1 MSLNIVFDAIN
12 KCNQS
17 SNENNIVQSHIE
29 HINDH
34 FKLPIFYNE
43 QKVALKSNIIDDLE
57 LIKTVDVSCAPVYH
71 HLLNTN
77 NELSNKIADQM
88 AIYYTSDT
96 SFLKDTQLLLQE
108 YKSIQPLLINTDV
121 NYTHVIDIWNEIKGD
136 TGFKEKYQYI
146 DWSMF
151 EFLNKSE
158 IFLQM
163 MSIHNLISPII
174 SFCLPVIILIL
185 PFFIIKMKGL
195 ELTFSEYVEK
205 LTTVIE
211 NHPLGKLFF
220 KFHQLTTNEKMY
232 CSVSAAFYL
241 FSIYQNVL
249 VCIRFNHNMVKIH
262 KYLQVVRQYLGNTI
276 QRMDNY
282 LVYSNKLHTHTHFNA
297 TIREQLNTLG
307 EYKTKLARISD
318 YTFNNYNK
326 ITEIGHTLKTFYELY
341 DHKIYNDSFLYSFG
355 FNGYI
360 DCLEGLI
367 YNITENKINM
377 CVFIDKKESVLRK
390 SYYGPLKNDNPVKNT
405 IKINKNLIITGPN
418 ASGKTT
424 VLKSTMINIIFS
436 QQFGCGFYDS
446 AKINPYKH
454 IHCYLNIPDTSG
466 RDSLFQAE
474 ARRCKAIIDSVNSN
488 PDDTHFCIFD
498 ELYSGTNPDEAVLSA
513 KSFMEYLMK
522 NKNVSCLLTTH
533 FIKLCTKLQSNKQ
546 VQNHHMHSTVT
557 NNKIQYSYVL
567 KKGISRV
574 KGGIHVLAD
583 MNYPQE
589 IIDNSNPEKEKHN

>member
-1 MSLNIVFDAIN
+1 MTVNIVFDTLY
-12 KCNQS
+12 KYNQPTVEKT
-17 SNENNIVQSHIE
+17 ENNMRIE

-43 QKVALKSNIIDDLE
+43 HKVVLNKNIVDDLE
-57 LIKTVDVSCAPVYH
+57 LIKTMDMSGAPVYH

-77 NELSNKIADQM
+77 NELSNTIADQM
-88 AIYYTSDT
+88 SIYYTSDT

-108 YKSIQPLLINTDV
+108 YKDTPNIK
-121 NYTHVIDIWNEIKGD
+121 YTNITEIWNEIKLD

-146 DWSMF
+146 DWTMF

-158 IFLQM
+158 LFLQI
-163 MSIHNLISPII
+163 MSVYNLISPII
-174 SFCLPVIILIL
+174 SFCLPIFILII
-185 PFFIIKMKGL
+185 PFFIIKMKGVAV
-195 ELTFSEYVEK
+195 TFSEYVEI

-211 NHPLGKLFF
+211 NHALGKLFT
-220 KFHQLTTNEKMY
+220 KFHLLTTNEKIY
-232 CSVSAAFYL
+232 CSVSAMFYL

-262 KYLQVVRQYLGNTI
+262 KYLQAVREYLENTI
-276 QRMDNY
+276 HRMNHY
-282 LVYSNKLHTHTHFNA
+282 LTYSNKLHTHASFNKNVC
-297 TIREQLNTLG
+297 EKLNTLT
-307 EYKTKLARISD
+307 EYKTKLSRITD
-318 YTFNNYNK
+318 YTFTNYHK

-341 DHKIYNDSFLYSFG
+341 DNKIYNDSFLYSFG
-355 FNGYI
+355 FNGYV

-367 YNITENKINM
+367 CNIKENKINI
-377 CVFIDKKESVLRK
+377 CGFTDNKKSVLQQ

-405 IKINKNLIITGPN
+405 IKFNKNLTITGPN

-424 VLKSTMINIIFS
+424 VLKSTIINIIFS
-436 QQFGCGFYDS
+436 QQLGCGFYDS

-474 ARRCKAIIDSVNSN
+474 ARRCKSIIDSVNNN

-498 ELYSGTNPDEAVLSA
+498 ELYSGTNPEEAILSA

-533 FIKLCTKLQSNKQ
+533 FIKLCEKLKHNKR
-546 VQNHHMHSTVT
+546 VKNYHMHSTIT
-557 NNKIQYSYVL
+557 NDTIHYSYLL

-574 KGGIHVLAD
+574 KGGIHVLSN

-589 IIDNSNPEKEKHN
+589 IIDNSK

>member
-1 MSLNIVFDAIN
+1 MTFNIVFDTV
-12 KCNQS
+12 CQFNQTDKRDTQRT
-17 SNENNIVQSHIE
+17 EN
-29 HINDH
+29 INDY

-43 QKVALKSNIIDDLE
+43 HKVSLKQNIVDDLE
-57 LIKTVDVSCAPVYH
+57 LIKTIDASCTPVYH

-77 NELSNKIADQM
+77 NELSTKIADQM
-88 AIYYTSDT
+88 SIYYTTDT

-108 YKSIQPLLINTDV
+108 YKSNDNTDV
-121 NYTHVIDIWNEIKGD
+121 KYTDVLEIWKDIKGD

-146 DWSMF
+146 DWTMF

-158 IFLQM
+158 LFLQL
-163 MSIHNLISPII
+163 MSVYNLVSPII
-174 SFCLPVIILIL
+174 SFCLPIFILII
-185 PFFIIKMKGL
+185 PFFIIKIKGVA
-195 ELTFSEYVEK
+195 LTFSEYIEI

-211 NHPLGKLFF
+211 NHAIGKLFT
-220 KFHQLTTNEKMY
+220 KFHLLTTNEKIY
-232 CSVSAAFYL
+232 CSVSSAFYL

-262 KYLQVVRQYLGNTI
+262 KYLQVVRQYLNNTI
-276 QRMDNY
+276 QRMNNY
-282 LVYSNKLHTHTHFNA
+282 LIYSNKLHTHTHFNKN
-297 TIREQLNTLG
+297 IYEQINTLD
-307 EYKTKLARISD
+307 EYKTKLARITD
-318 YTFNNYNK
+318 YTFNNYHK

-341 DHKIYNDSFLYSFG
+341 DNKIYNDSFLYSFG

-367 YNITENKINM
+367 YNIKENKINL
-377 CVFIDKKESVLRK
+377 CGFIDKKESVLHQ
-390 SYYGPLKNDNPVKNT
+390 SYYGPLKNENPVKNT
-405 IKINKNLIITGPN
+405 IKFKKNLIITGPN

-424 VLKSTMINIIFS
+424 VLKSALINVIFS

-454 IHCYLNIPDTSG
+454 IHSYLNIPDTSG

-474 ARRCKAIIDSVNSN
+474 ARRCKAIIDSVNNN

-533 FIKLCTKLQSNKQ
+533 FIKLCKKLQSNKL
-546 VQNHHMHSTVT
+546 VTNHHMHSTIV
-557 NNKIQYSYVL
+557 NDKIQYSYLL

-574 KGGIHVLAD
+574 KGGVHVLTD

-589 IIDNSNPEKEKHN
+589 IIDNSNPQTENTKVNKTQI

>member
-1 MSLNIVFDAIN
+1 MTLNTVFDT
-12 KCNQS
+12 QPTT
-17 SNENNIVQSHIE
+17 ENNIVVIE

-43 QKVALKSNIIDDLE
+43 DKVVLNKNIVDDLE
-57 LIKTVDVSCAPVYH
+57 LIKTMDMSGASVYH

-77 NELSNKIADQM
+77 NEFSNTIADQM
-88 AIYYTSDT
+88 SIYYTNDT

-108 YKSIQPLLINTDV
+108 YTSSPKINYANITE
-121 NYTHVIDIWNEIKGD
+121 IWNEIKGD

-146 DWSMF
+146 DWTMF

-158 IFLQM
+158 LFLQI
-163 MSIHNLISPII
+163 MSVYNLISPII
-174 SFCLPVIILIL
+174 SFCLPIFILII
-185 PFFIIKMKGL
+185 PFFIIKMKGVAV
-195 ELTFSEYVEK
+195 TFSEYVEI

-211 NHPLGKLFF
+211 NHAIGKLFT
-220 KFHQLTTNEKMY
+220 KFHLLTTNEKIY
-232 CSVSAAFYL
+232 CGISSMFYL

-262 KYLQVVRQYLGNTI
+262 KYLQVVRQYLENTI
-276 QRMDNY
+276 QRMNHY
-282 LVYSNKLHTHTHFNA
+282 SIYSNKLHTHTSFNKHMC
-297 TIREQLNTLG
+297 EQLNTLA
-307 EYKTKLARISD
+307 EYKTKLERITD
-318 YTFNNYNK
+318 YTFNNYRK
-326 ITEIGHTLKTFYELY
+326 ITEIGHTLKIFYELY
-341 DHKIYNDSFLYSFG
+341 DNKIYNDSFLYSFG
-355 FNGYI
+355 FNGYV

-367 YNITENKINM
+367 DNIKDKKINL
-377 CVFIDKKESVLRK
+377 CGFTDNKKSVLHK

-405 IKINKNLIITGPN
+405 IKFNKNITITGPN

-424 VLKSTMINIIFS
+424 VLKSTIINIIFS

-446 AKINPYKH
+446 ANINPYKH

-474 ARRCKAIIDSVNSN
+474 ARRCKAIIDSVNN
-488 PDDTHFCIFD
+488 HPDDNHFCIFD

-533 FIKLCTKLQSNKQ
+533 FIKLCEKLQNNKK
-546 VQNHHMHSTVT
+546 VTNYHMHSTIT
-557 NNKIQYSYVL
+557 NDTIKYHYLL

-574 KGGIHVLAD
+574 KGGIHVLSD

-589 IIDNSNPEKEKHN
+589 IIDNSKPE

>member
-1 MSLNIVFDAIN
+1 MTLNIVF
-12 KCNQS
+12 
-17 SNENNIVQSHIE
+17 NNICNFNQPDYQSDTETTKHVE
-29 HINDH
+29 KINDH

-43 QKVALKSNIIDDLE
+43 HKVALKQNIIDDLE
-57 LIKTVDVSCAPVYH
+57 LIQTIDISCSPVYH

-77 NELSNKIADQM
+77 NELSNKVAAQM
-88 AIYYTSDT
+88 SMYYTSDV
-96 SFLKDTQLLLQE
+96 SFLNDTQLLLQE
-108 YKSIQPLLINTDV
+108 YKSIDSLLLNTDKKYV
-121 NYTHVIDIWNEIKGD
+121 NILEIWSEIKGD

-146 DWSMF
+146 DWTMF

-163 MSIHNLISPII
+163 MSVYNLISPII
-174 SFCLPVIILIL
+174 SLCLPIFILII
-185 PFFIIKMKGL
+185 PFFIIQMKGL
-195 ELTFSEYVEK
+195 AVTFSEYIEI

-211 NHPLGKLFF
+211 NHAIGKLFT
-220 KFHQLTTNEKMY
+220 KFHLLTTNEKVY
-232 CSVSAAFYL
+232 CTISAVFYL
-241 FSIYQNVL
+241 FSIYQNIL
-249 VCIRFNHNMVKIH
+249 VCIRFNHNMIKIH
-262 KYLQVVRQYLGNTI
+262 AHLQAVRIYLENTI
-276 QRMDNY
+276 QSMHNY
-282 LVYSNKLHTHTHFNA
+282 LAYSTKLHTHDEFNKHMC
-297 TIREQLNTLG
+297 EQMNTLD
-307 EYKTKLARISD
+307 EYKTKLMGVSD
-318 YTFNNYNK
+318 YACTNYNK
-326 ITEIGHTLKTFYELY
+326 ILEIGHTLKSFYELY
-341 DHKIYNDSFLYSFG
+341 DNKIYNNAFLYSFG

-367 YNITENKINM
+367 HNIAENKINL
-377 CVFIDKKESVLRK
+377 CSFIDKKESVLRQ

-405 IKINKNLIITGPN
+405 IKFKKNLIITGPN

-424 VLKSTMINIIFS
+424 VLKSAIINIIFS

-446 AKINPYKH
+446 AKINPYKY

-474 ARRCKAIIDSVNSN
+474 ARRCKSIIDSVNN
-488 PDDTHFCIFD
+488 HPDDTHFCIFD

-533 FIKLCTKLQSNKQ
+533 FIKLCKKLQSNKRIT
-546 VQNHHMHSTVT
+546 NHHMHSTIT
-557 NNKIQYSYVL
+557 NDKIHYSYLL

-574 KGGIHVLAD
+574 KGGVHVLTD

-589 IIDNSNPEKEKHN
+589 IIDNSK

>member
-1 MSLNIVFDAIN
+1 MTLNIVF
-12 KCNQS
+12 
-17 SNENNIVQSHIE
+17 NNICNFNQPENPSTAEKEKHIE

-43 QKVALKSNIIDDLE
+43 HKVALKQNIIDDLE
-57 LIKTVDVSCAPVYH
+57 LIKTIDMSCCPVYY
-71 HLLNTN
+71 HLLNVN
-77 NELSNKIADQM
+77 NKLSTKVAEQM
-88 AIYYTSDT
+88 SRYYTSDV

-108 YKSIQPLLINTDV
+108 YKSVTPLLLNTNDE
-121 NYTHVIDIWNEIKGD
+121 YLHILDIWSEIKGD

-146 DWSMF
+146 DWTMF
-151 EFLNKSE
+151 ECLNKSE

-163 MSIHNLISPII
+163 MSIYNLISPII
-174 SFCLPVIILIL
+174 SLCLPIFILII
-185 PFFIIKMKGL
+185 PFFIIQMKGL
-195 ELTFSEYVEK
+195 NVTFSEYIEI

-211 NHPLGKLFF
+211 NHAIGKLFT
-220 KFHQLTTNEKMY
+220 KFHLLTTNEKIY

-249 VCIRFNHNMVKIH
+249 VCIRFNHNMIKIH
-262 KYLQVVRQYLGNTI
+262 KYLQVVRQYLENTI
-276 QRMDNY
+276 QSMNNY
-282 LVYSNKLHTHTHFNA
+282 LLYSTKLPTHNEFNKNMY
-297 TIREQLNTLG
+297 EQINILN
-307 EYKTKLARISD
+307 EYKTKLTHISD
-318 YTFNNYNK
+318 YTCTNYRK
-326 ITEIGHTLKTFYELY
+326 IFEIGHTLKSFYELY
-341 DHKIYNDSFLYSFG
+341 DNKIYNNAFLYSFG

-360 DCLEGLI
+360 DCLEGLVH
-367 YNITENKINM
+367 NIAEHDINL
-377 CVFIDKKESVLRK
+377 CSFIDKKESVLRQ
-390 SYYGPLKNDNPVKNT
+390 SYYGPLKNDHPVKNT
-405 IKINKNLIITGPN
+405 IRFNKNIIITGPN

-424 VLKSTMINIIFS
+424 VLKSALINIIFS

-474 ARRCKAIIDSVNSN
+474 ARRCKYIIDSVNN
-488 PDDTHFCIFD
+488 HPDETHFCIFD

-513 KSFMEYLMK
+513 KSFMEYLIK

-533 FIKLCTKLQSNKQ
+533 FFKLCKKLQTNKRIT
-546 VQNHHMHSTVT
+546 NHHMHSTIT
-557 NNKIQYSYVL
+557 NDKIHYSYLL

-574 KGGIHVLAD
+574 KGGVHVLTD

-589 IIDNSNPEKEKHN
+589 IIDNSRLQNTK

>member
-1 MSLNIVFDAIN
+1 MSFNIVFDAIYKCDN
-12 KCNQS
+12 KDAPRV
-17 SNENNIVQSHIE
+17 EN
-29 HINDH
+29 INDH

-43 QKVALKSNIIDDLE
+43 HKVALKQNIIDDLE
-57 LIKTVDVSCAPVYH
+57 LIKTIDMSCAPVYH

-88 AIYYTSDT
+88 SIYYTSDT
-96 SFLKDTQLLLQE
+96 SFLKDNQLLLQE
-108 YKSIQPLLINTDV
+108 YKSNQPLLLSTDVKNTDV
-121 NYTHVIDIWNEIKGD
+121 LEIWNDIKGD

-146 DWSMF
+146 DWTMF

-158 IFLQM
+158 IFLQI
-163 MSIHNLISPII
+163 MSIHNLVSPII
-174 SFCLPVIILIL
+174 SFCLPIFILII
-185 PFFIIKMKGL
+185 PFFIIKMKGVA
-195 ELTFSEYVEK
+195 LTFNEYVEI

-211 NHPLGKLFF
+211 NHAIGKLFT
-220 KFHQLTTNEKMY
+220 KFHLLTTNEKMY
-232 CSVSAAFYL
+232 CGVSAAFYL

-262 KYLQVVRQYLGNTI
+262 KYLQVVRQYLDNTI

-282 LVYSNKLHTHTHFNA
+282 LIYSNKLHTHTHFNKH
-297 TIREQLNTLG
+297 ICEQINTLG

-318 YTFNNYNK
+318 YTFNNYHK

-341 DHKIYNDSFLYSFG
+341 DNKIYNDSFLYSFG

-367 YNITENKINM
+367 YNIKENKINL
-377 CVFIDKKESVLRK
+377 CSFIDNKKSVLNN

-405 IKINKNLIITGPN
+405 IKFNKNLTITGPN

-424 VLKSTMINIIFS
+424 VLKSTIINIIFS

-446 AKINPYKH
+446 AKIKPYKH

-474 ARRCKAIIDSVNSN
+474 ARRCKAIIDSVNLY

-533 FIKLCTKLQSNKQ
+533 FIKLCKKLQSNKQ
-546 VQNHHMHSTVT
+546 VQNHHMHSTVI
-557 NNKIQYSYVL
+557 NDKIKYYYLL

-574 KGGIHVLAD
+574 KGGIHVLTD

-589 IIDNSNPEKEKHN
+589 IIDNSNLTKQIKDKK